1 MEIFDTMYDV
11 QLNSS
16 HNFWLSKWRRKV
28 SHARMSQLCKQ
39 SMILA
44 VICSPLKHWPHP
56 VLSSSSRLLLDFFF
70 LLTYLITRTKASEN
84 WHVSRTIRSILLKQ
98 RANVLDLSN
107 IQVFNML
114 SVCWGVVE
122 RCVQMTST
130 MTQYVEHS
138 EDFTKIHVEWLNHMA
153 ENLRLLRES

>member
-1 MEIFDTMYDV
+1 MEICDTMYDV

-56 VLSSSSRLLLDFFF
+56 VLSSSSRVLLDFFF
-70 LLTYLITRTKASEN
+70 LLTYLITRTRASEN

-98 RANVLDLSN
+98 RANALDLSN

-122 RCVQMTST
+122 RCVQMTLT

-138 EDFTKIHVEWLNHMA
+138 EDFTKIHVESYGW
-153 ENLRLLRES
+153 ES